1 MEYGDTHRYDL
12 RILSN
17 LVNRND
23 RAMTFQVF
31 PIRQL
36 GMTFTKAF
44 SFQKVQSLLMVHP
57 VFVTFSLITW
67 SKRIFGGSKCMVRRS
82 LSI

>member
-1 MEYGDTHRYDL
+1 MQGIDEMEYGDTHRYDL

-17 LVNRND
+17 PVNRDD
-23 RAMTFQVF
+23 RAMAFQVF

-44 SFQKVQSLLMVHP
+44 SFQKVQFPLDGTSRFCD
-57 VFVTFSLITW
+57 VFVDN
-67 SKRIFGGSKCMVRRS
+67 MV
-82 LSI
+82 

>member
-1 MEYGDTHRYDL
+1 VQGIDEMEYGDTHRYDL

-44 SFQKVQSLLMVHP
+44 SFQKVQFPLDGTSCFCD
-57 VFVTFSLITW
+57 VFVDN
-67 SKRIFGGSKCMVRRS
+67 MV
-82 LSI
+82 